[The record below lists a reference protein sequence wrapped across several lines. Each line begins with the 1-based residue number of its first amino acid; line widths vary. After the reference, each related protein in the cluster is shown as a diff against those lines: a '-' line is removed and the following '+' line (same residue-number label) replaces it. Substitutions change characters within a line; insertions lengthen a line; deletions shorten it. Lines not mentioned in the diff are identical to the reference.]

1 MVSVH
6 ASDGGGPKA
15 QANTPEGI
23 LVVLRA
29 LYLERIKPKL
39 TLIQMVLGAN
49 GWGLIRWGVGAA
61 VIGMHE
67 FNEEWLKAQ
76 AHHRENILEV
86 C

>member
-39 TLIQMVLGAN
+39 TMIQMVLG
-49 GWGLIRWGVGAA
+49 GD
-61 VIGMHE
+61 
-67 FNEEWLKAQ
+67 
-76 AHHRENILEV
+76 
-86 C
+86 